1 MTKNEIT
8 GDKLISRKNS
18 DAYRDNYDTIFKNR
32 NFDTDGYEERKK
44 DEKITNVVLIALLC
58 LCTGSIA
65 FDMQA
70 AELVHKFGSPSF
82 SGINQSAHYLT
93 IDEQERTR
101 KAELAQKAQDALE
114 DAQREAD
121 NTTLAKFLRN
131 LESRIYST
139 LAKDISESLFDYNNP
154 GTLDEPVTGEIWL
167 EGNRII
173 WTNNGVSIT
182 LVVEEWLDG
191 VLISTTT
198 IEIPVG
204 SFGGCFSDCATG

>member
-1 MTKNEIT
+1 MTKNDIT
-8 GDKLISRKNS
+8 GDKLISKSNS
-18 DAYRDNYDTIFKNR
+18 DNYRDNYDAIFNKP
-32 NFDTDGYEERKK
+32 TEKEE
-44 DEKITNVVLIALLC
+44 TFL
-58 LCTGSIA
+58 SIIRSISIIVTLMLA
-65 FDMQA
+65 PIICIELMA
-70 AELVHKFGSPSF
+70 TELVHKFGSPSF

-101 KAELAQKAQDALE
+101 KAELAQKAQDALDE
-114 DAQREAD
+114 AQREAD

-154 GTLDEPVTGEIWL
+154 GTLENPVTGEIWL
-167 EGNRII
+167 EGNRIL

-182 LVVEEWLDG
+182 LVVEEWMDG

-204 SFGGCFSDCATG
+204 AFGGCFSDCAAGG

>member
-1 MTKNEIT
+1 MKRNTAKNDIT
-8 GDKLISRKNS
+8 GDSLTSKTSN
-18 DAYRDNYDTIFKNR
+18 AYRDNYDAILNKPTKVEKTIHWW
-32 NFDTDGYEERKK
+32 Y
-44 DEKITNVVLIALLC
+44 LILVPILC
-58 LCTGSIA
+58 LELMST
-65 FDMQA
+65 
-70 AELVHKFGSPSF
+70 ELVHKFGSPSF

-101 KAELAQKAQDALE
+101 KETLAQKAQDALDE
-114 DAQREAD
+114 AQREAD

-154 GTLDEPVTGEIWL
+154 GTLEDPVTGEIWL

-173 WTNNGVSIT
+173 WTNNGISIT
-182 LVVEEWLDG
+182 LVVEEWMDG

-204 SFGGCFSDCATG
+204 AFGGCFSDCAAGG